1 MIRMRIQ
8 EQGIINPVIN
18 NYQMMKMKIPKLGLI
33 WSWKKHIRDKIPAS
47 SVYKKMGR
55 LEEIALIIVEKRDF
69 SNYGHVRKFYKN
81 MWSSNQH

>member
-33 WSWKKHIRDKIPAS
+33 
-47 SVYKKMGR
+47 
-55 LEEIALIIVEKRDF
+55 
-69 SNYGHVRKFYKN
+69 
-81 MWSSNQH
+81 